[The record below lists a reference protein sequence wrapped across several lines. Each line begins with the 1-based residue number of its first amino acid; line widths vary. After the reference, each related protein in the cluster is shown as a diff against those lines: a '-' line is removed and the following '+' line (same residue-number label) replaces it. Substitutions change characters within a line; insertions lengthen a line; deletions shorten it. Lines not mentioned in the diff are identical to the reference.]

1 MKILIATAAHATLV
15 DAISVYEELRKE
27 HTGLSIHFYQMDK
40 GITPESWK
48 DFKVNIA
55 NGTIF
60 IYDSHGTHE
69 PSIKKMIKLAAEYS
83 VDQLNVMQTTENHS
97 SYFQFLSLRGE
108 DLSINQQMPSYTLK
122 QFDQENRKN
131 KIKDWESYIK
141 ICSYWRASGTYNWQQ
156 LLYFL
161 AKLYGYNTFPEP
173 LPPEEYP
180 DVSILNPI
188 TKKSYESITA
198 YRRDYSFD
206 PQKPTVAFLYLCY
219 HSRLDTDKVIAEI
232 MNHVEHVANILP
244 IGLTSLMQFDRQK
257 LKGILLDGETTINVL
272 VNFLAFRLGSGP
284 RGNGNPAIT
293 ELLEELDVPMLHP
306 YFLSK
311 MEIDKWMNAKGNAD
325 GSELLVN
332 IALPEMDGAIETYPV
347 AALKSVYKGK
357 EFGLELKELVVIE
370 ERVKRLT
377 SRINKW
383 ITLQTKPAKEKRIA
397 IIAYNYPPGEANLF
411 GGAFLDTFASIS
423 KMLRVL
429 DKEGYIIEETWTGEE
444 IHSLFMSKEL
454 VNSGKWTSEQN
465 ADFLLYGKEEYDRLL
480 EKDKKMKSSM
490 EKQWGKS
497 PGKIMTN
504 GNDFFIPG
512 VINGNIF
519 VGLQPSRGIHEN
531 PELAY
536 HDDSLQP
543 THQYMAYYQWLRSEF
558 KADAIVHVGTHG
570 TLEFLPGK
578 EVGLSGACM
587 PDKLIGDVPHLYYYY
602 IGNPAEASIA
612 KRRSHA
618 TIVSYQAPPFVESEL
633 YDVYAYLDT
642 LLKEYQESIQL
653 DPSRTN
659 SIEKE
664 IIAVAEKCSMTF
676 ESISQLEAELY
687 RMKRS
692 MIPSGLH
699 RFAEGLTPDAAITQA
714 AFALRYDRKETVSIQ
729 RLLAEEKGWSL
740 DELQDD
746 QAIEQLALLDTEAK
760 EIVESYIK
768 DKKFPKVREEQTQKW
783 QETLSFADSIYSSF
797 LENKEREGLL
807 KGLAGRYLPAKLS
820 GDVVRNPEILPTGYN
835 VHQLDPT
842 SIPSMSAINRGITI
856 GQQTISIYKDTEGTF
871 PETTAF
877 ILWGIETARTQGE
890 TIGQILY
897 YLGVKLKNSYNRFKR
912 EFEIIPIE
920 ALGRPRLNVLINISG
935 IFRDMFPGI
944 IADLHALFKE
954 ISCLDETEE
963 ANYFKKHTNKIYAEL
978 VAEGYEEDEAFDLA
992 CARLFGPSEGE
1003 YGTNITNL
1011 IETSNWEQE
1020 RQLGDSYTASQ
1031 QYVYSENHY
1040 GKKIDKLFQ
1049 QNLEAVK
1056 VINQIR
1062 SDFEYEVTD
1071 LDHYYEYFGGLSK
1084 AIENQKGEK
1093 VEIII
1098 ADTTMERVQAENVQ
1112 ASINRG
1118 VRTRITNPKWIDG
1131 LLNHP
1136 ANGAMKI
1143 AKRLDNLLGL
1153 AATTNKVEQWVF
1165 NDVFDTYIRD
1175 ENVSKRMEENNPFAY
1190 HSMIETLLECNKRQY
1205 WNADDEQL
1213 KQLQMKMMEL
1223 EGEMEGD
1230 GF

>member
-1 MKILIATAAHATLV
+1 MNIFIATAADATLV
-15 DAISVYEELRKE
+15 DAISVYEEIRKE

-40 GITPESWK
+40 ELPPEKWA
-48 DFKVNIA
+48 DFKENIA
-55 NGTIF
+55 NATIF

-69 PSIKKMIKLAAEYS
+69 PSIEKMIRLAAEYS
-83 VDQLNVMQTTENHS
+83 VDQLNMMQTTENYA
-97 SYFQFLSLRGE
+97 SYFKFLSLRGK
-108 DLSINQQMPSYTLK
+108 DLTMNQQTRTYSLN
-122 QFDQENRKN
+122 QNEQENRKN
-131 KIKDWESYIK
+131 KIKDWESYIT

-156 LLYFL
+156 LFYFL
-161 AKLYGYNTFPEP
+161 ASIYGNTLFPDP
-173 LPPEEYP
+173 LPPKEYP
-180 DVSILNPI
+180 DVSILNPK
-188 TKKSYESITA
+188 TKKSYNSMEA
-198 YRRDYSFD
+198 YLKDYSFD

-219 HSRLDTDKVIAEI
+219 HSRLDTDKVTAEI
-232 MNHVEHVANILP
+232 MDHVGEVANVLP
-244 IGLTSLMQFDRQK
+244 IGLTSLMRFNREK
-257 LKGILLDGETTINVL
+257 LWGILLNGDISINLL

-284 RGNGNPAIT
+284 SGNGNTDIT
-293 ELLEELDVPMLHP
+293 KLLEELDVPMLHP

-311 MEIDKWMNAKGNAD
+311 VETDKWMNTKGNRD

-347 AALKSVYKGK
+347 AALKSLHYGK
-357 EFGLELKELVVIE
+357 NYGLELKELVVIE

-377 SRINKW
+377 NRINRW
-383 ITLQTKPAKEKRIA
+383 ITLQTKRTKEKRVA
-397 IIAYNYPPGEANLF
+397 IIAFNYPPGEANLF
-411 GGAFLDTFASIS
+411 GGAFLDTFATIS
-423 KMLRVL
+423 KMLKEL
-429 DKEGYIIEETWTGEE
+429 DKEGYLIEETWTEEE
-444 IHSLFMSKEL
+444 IHSFFMRKEL
-454 VNSGKWTSEQN
+454 INSGKWTSGQN
-465 ADFLLYGKEEYDRLL
+465 ADFLLYGKEAYEKLL
-480 EKDKKMKSSM
+480 QEDKMKSVI
-490 EKQWGKS
+490 EQQWGKS

-504 GNDFFIPG
+504 GKDFFVPG

-536 HDDSLQP
+536 HDDTLQP
-543 THQYMAYYQWLRSEF
+543 THQYIAYYQWLREEF
-558 KADAIVHVGTHG
+558 KADVIVHVGTHG

-578 EVGLSGACM
+578 EVGLSEACM
-587 PDKLIGDVPHLYYYY
+587 PDKLIGDLPHLYYYY

-642 LLKEYQESIQL
+642 LLKEHQESIQL
-653 DPSRTN
+653 DPVRTN

-699 RFAEGLTPDAAITQA
+699 RFGEGLTPDAAITQA
-714 AFALRYDRKETVSIQ
+714 AFSLRYDRKETVSIQ

-740 DELQDD
+740 DELLDD

-768 DKKFPKVREEQTQKW
+768 DKKFPNVREEQTQKW
-783 QETLSFADSIYSSF
+783 QEALSYADSIYFSF

-807 KGLAGRYLPAKLS
+807 KGLAGTYLPAKLS

-842 SIPSMSAINRGITI
+842 SIPSMSAINRGMTI

-1098 ADTTMERVQAENVQ
+1098 ADTTMERIQAENVQ
-1112 ASINRG
+1112 SSINRG

-1136 ANGAMKI
+1136 VQGTMKI
-1143 AKRLDNLLGL
+1143 AKRFDNLLGL

-1165 NDVFDTYIRD
+1165 NDVYDTYIRD
-1175 ENVSKRMEENNPFAY
+1175 ENISKRMEENNRFAY
-1190 HSMIETLLECNKRQY
+1190 HSMIETLLECNQRQY
-1205 WNADDEQL
+1205 WNADDEQVR
-1213 KQLQMKMMEL
+1213 QLQIKMMEL
-1223 EGEMEGD
+1223 EGEIEGD
-1230 GF
+1230 DF